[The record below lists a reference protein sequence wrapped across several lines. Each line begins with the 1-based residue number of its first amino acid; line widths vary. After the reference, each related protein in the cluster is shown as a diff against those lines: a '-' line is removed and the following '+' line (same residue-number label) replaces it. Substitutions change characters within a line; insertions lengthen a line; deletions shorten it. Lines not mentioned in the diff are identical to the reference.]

1 MWMVMPI
8 SLRNIFEDIR
18 KILELAEKPDSDDFR
33 QILKIIF
40 LGLAIVGLA
49 AFAISIAVTYIF
61 QLAGI
66 GMPS

>member
-1 MWMVMPI
+1 MWVIMPI

-18 KILELAEKPDSDDFR
+18 KILELAEKPDGDDFR
-33 QILKIIF
+33 QILKITF

-49 AFAISIAVTYIF
+49 AFAISIAITYIF

-66 GMPS
+66 GIPS